1 MLAGVECV
9 CVGRRSLRSW
19 LFIGGNKGGRGLL
32 LYTAILTD
40 GRVFFGA
47 VGLGREGGSTFRTV
61 LRACSCVG
69 IRTNC
74 DDDYLLHSARKAEA
88 AKCFNGLI
96 AS

>member
-1 MLAGVECV
+1 MLAAAPFEAGYSSEAT
-9 CVGRRSLRSW
+9 R
-19 LFIGGNKGGRGLL
+19 GGKGTPSVYCYPNGWE
-32 LYTAILTD
+32 
-40 GRVFFGA
+40 VFFGA

-74 DDDYLLHSARKAEA
+74 DDDYLLHGARKAEA